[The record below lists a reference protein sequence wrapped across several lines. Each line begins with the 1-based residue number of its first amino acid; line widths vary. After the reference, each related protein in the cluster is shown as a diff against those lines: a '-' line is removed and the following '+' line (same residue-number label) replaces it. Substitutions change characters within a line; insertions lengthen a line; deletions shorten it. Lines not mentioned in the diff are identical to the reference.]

1 MKIMYIAPRFHT
13 NQSAVVKGW
22 IERGDEVLFISYYTA
37 IIEDYSCITPVVL
50 GFSPIYKLIDKVYV
64 DVIHRKELSAIT
76 FKIKHGFP
84 PVFKLKKIIKKW
96 KPDVI
101 IMRDKTLYSIAS
113 YLLGRKSK
121 CILYNQNPL
130 WENEPKKDLGHKIV
144 NKLTPKYRMTPVLGK
159 KETGKMINH
168 YSYYIPLIV
177 EPQCPPDKKRY
188 FKDNKVHILCIGKF
202 EPRKNH
208 MMLMEAID
216 KIRRETGEQFEL
228 IIIGE
233 ATNRY
238 QKQFLE
244 EVKQFIKKYHYE
256 NFVTIQ
262 INVPRNITNKYYN
275 ETDVFVIPS
284 TKEMASVSQLEAMS
298 FSIPVV
304 CSDTNGTSCYVK
316 NGETGYIFKDCDK
329 EDLKEKLEMLLADR
343 KRIVQM
349 GKVAYESVLNS
360 YTFKNYYKG
369 IQKIL
374 DDMDNEKR

>member
-1 MKIMYIAPRFHT
+1 MRVMYIAPRFHT

-50 GFSPIYKLIDKVYV
+50 GFSPIYKLIDKIYV
-64 DVIHRKELSAIT
+64 DIIHRKELSAIT

-84 PVFKLKKIIKKW
+84 PVFKLKKTIKNW

-101 IMRDKTLYSIAS
+101 IMRDKTLYTIAS
-113 YLLGRKSK
+113 YLLGKKSK

-130 WENEPKKDLGHKIV
+130 WDNEPKADLAHRIV
-144 NKLTPKYRMTPVLGK
+144 DKLTPKYRMTPVLGK
-159 KETGKMINH
+159 KETGKTVNP

-177 EPQCPPDKKRY
+177 EPQYPPDKKNY

-208 MMLMEAID
+208 MMLMEAVD
-216 KIRRETGEQFEL
+216 KIRKEMGEQFEL
-228 IIIGE
+228 TIIGE

-238 QKQFLE
+238 QKQFLG
-244 EVKQFIKKYHYE
+244 EVEQFIKRNHYE
-256 NFVTIQ
+256 DFVTIQ
-262 INVPRNITNKYYN
+262 INVPRNITNKYYK

-284 TKEMASVSQLEAMS
+284 TREMASVSQLEAMS

-329 EDLKEKLEMLLADR
+329 EDLKKSLEMLLGDR
-343 KRIVQM
+343 KKIIQM
-349 GKVAYESVLNS
+349 GKAAYESVLNN
-360 YTFKNYYKG
+360 YTFENYYKG